1 VTISRPTEIGAG
13 DEVRLGDRTA
23 TVVAV
28 TGTGMQLQDIT
39 GQQFTITRGELLAS
53 PGFQVITAR
62 TAPLP
67 PSGLLD
73 GIPEEAAEKAR
84 WWERHIAEVRWT
96 GASPWTAEPRPE
108 YDPMATTLRQ
118 RELAKGV
125 AGPRT

>member
-1 VTISRPTEIGAG
+1 MGAG

-39 GQQFTITRGELLAS
+39 GQQFTIPRGELLAS

-84 WWERHIAEVRWT
+84 WWERHIAEVLA
-96 GASPWTAEPRPE
+96 GAEPRPE

-118 RELAKGV
+118 RELAKV
-125 AGPRT
+125 AELPGITA